1 MEENELERAARL
13 YIQNVIHLTQ
23 EAKRIAARTSPEVKE
38 LFAYV
43 IREIQS
49 LPTGSVERQIQYERL
64 QGLMNTIFRVP
75 SFEFASQ
82 LKEALD
88 AESLKQLE
96 WASSYINLQGGL
108 TLPSDMAAAAVRAVS
123 RTRVLK
129 KSVTDAADFIEP
141 LSSNRWKRIDKMIRT
156 GFLTGVPNEQIA
168 RDMAAVYA
176 ADLRERRAIAR
187 TAFMSL
193 AQEAHNEFWDAN
205 DDVIVLWRWDASM
218 DYKVCPVCA
227 PLAGTEKEKRSEFD
241 EMPPIHPNC
250 RCHVVPVTEAM
261 LEMEREFGDG
271 EEEMTMLV
279 PKEGTDDWRR
289 FQAMKKNATDVRYFK
304 SPVYVTINGKRQKR
318 ERVSMSFPPKKN
330 GKGMTMAE
338 MILRAPHEMQAQIL
352 GSGKKAKTFRE
363 IARKPNPKGKPWG
376 PEYALVKVTS

>member
-13 YIQNVIHLTQ
+13 YIQNVVHLTQ

-88 AESLKQLE
+88 AESLRQLE

-338 MILRAPHEMQAQIL
+338 MILRAPHEMQGQIL
-352 GSGKKAKTFRE
+352 GSGKKASIFRKK
-363 IARKPNPKGKPWG
+363 ARELDPKGKPWG
-376 PEYALVKVTS
+376 PEYALVFVTS